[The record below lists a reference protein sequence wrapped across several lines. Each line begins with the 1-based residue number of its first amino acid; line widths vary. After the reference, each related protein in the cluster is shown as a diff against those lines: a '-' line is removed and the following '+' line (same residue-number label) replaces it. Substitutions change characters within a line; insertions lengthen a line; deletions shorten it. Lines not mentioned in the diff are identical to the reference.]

1 MVTLQER
8 SDGGKK
14 VSLLIHGE
22 IAFQAEGTANA
33 ELLRF
38 KHSWRIQGAGMQQ
51 QGK

>member
-1 MVTLQER
+1 MQER

-14 VSLLIHGE
+14 VSLLTHGE

-38 KHSWRIQGAGMQQ
+38 KHSLAYSRSRHAAAG
-51 QGK
+51 